1 MRQYLKASSLITVI
15 CWAASSVRSDA
26 VSSPSKGINVNLR
39 AKWPGAPV
47 LLEAYEFLV
56 RCMTPQGS

>member
-1 MRQYLKASSLITVI
+1 MRRDLKASSLITVI
-15 CWAASSVRSDA
+15 YWAASLVGGNA
-26 VSSPSKGINVNLR
+26 GSSPSKGMNVNLR

-56 RCMTPQGS
+56 RCMTPQGP